1 MSLVIFFCRFR
12 RLLESPSS
20 GNEKLS
26 SLIRITRVTLLLC
39 FLSQKKCIKKC
50 FEEHKPSQRPTRPN
64 ELADQE
70 NDPHRPRPS
79 GSPSPPLKP
88 LLVRL
93 TSFLHNHLISPLIHT
108 KFPDLERRPC
118 KKDLDVRHLI
128 VDFYLVYSV

>member
-26 SLIRITRVTLLLC
+26 SLIRITRVTLLLR
-39 FLSQKKCIKKC
+39 FLLQKKCIKKC
-50 FEEHKPSQRPTRPN
+50 FEEHKPSQRPTRPD
-64 ELADQE
+64 ELADEE

-79 GSPSPPLKP
+79 GSPRPSLKP
-88 LLVRL
+88 LLVSLSLALLLR
-93 TSFLHNHLISPLIHT
+93 NNLISLLIHP

-118 KKDLDVRHLI
+118 EKDLEARRLYHGFLSR
-128 VDFYLVYSV
+128 L